1 MPEEQEKFLAVV
13 DRMIGVV
20 MFENW
25 LRFYFIQEM
34 REENE
39 GPESDPHIFLIV
51 PEKAM
56 QRIAEDYPLFLPIA
70 EFMNSKELSFELSQ
84 QAICTYIVENIDG
97 KIIEQDTAASI
108 MDSMAFQVQL
118 QLFNTW
124 LQLHD
129 DQLEQCFT
137 PFINWQ
143 KLFDEWKLSKPAK
156 DLREK
161 LILSS
166 QRVPQSVAE
175 VPTTVQ

>member
-1 MPEEQEKFLAVV
+1 MPAEQEKFLAVV
-13 DRMIGVV
+13 DRMINVV

-25 LRFYFIQEM
+25 LRFYFIEEM
-34 REENE
+34 WDEKD
-39 GPESDPHIFLIV
+39 GPDADPHIFLIV

-56 QRIAEDYPLFLPIA
+56 KKIEEEYPLFLPIA
-70 EFMNSKELSFELSQ
+70 EFMNAKELSFDLSQ

-97 KIIEQDTAASI
+97 KEIEQDTAASI

-124 LQLHD
+124 VQLHE
-129 DQLEQCFT
+129 DQFEKGFT
-137 PFINWQ
+137 PFADWQ
-143 KLFDEWKLSKPAK
+143 SLFSEWKASKSAK
-156 DLREK
+156 ELREK
-161 LILSS
+161 LIMAS